1 MYNFQFIWLW
11 LAIPDQAQLIC
22 GFLQNIILIP
32 LLILEVLEFQVD
44 WSRAFLAITQDIEF
58 SQTWNWEWE
67 VKYRNNSNNK

>member
-67 VKYRNNSNNK
+67 VKHRNNSNNK

>member
-11 LAIPDQAQLIC
+11 LAIPDQTQLIC

-32 LLILEVLEFQVD
+32 LLILEVLEFQLD

-58 SQTWNWEWE
+58 S
-67 VKYRNNSNNK
+67 

>member
-11 LAIPDQAQLIC
+11 LAIPDQTQLIC

-32 LLILEVLEFQVD
+32 LLILEVFEFQVD